1 MGIGLPGE
9 AAADAG
15 NRFHH
20 CSGRLD
26 CRASSLFREATL
38 SSTLRCGSLEQVT
51 GDSNGFE
58 SLPKHLASFRSSVF
72 GTKGL
77 MNKFSK
83 LTLIPAV
90 FVIGLLAVLTSA
102 CSRTEAKQPAPR
114 ALPVKVETVD
124 LSPVPRTDEY
134 VATIK
139 SRRSATIQPQVDGT
153 LTRILVKSGDHVAAG
168 QVLMTI
174 DPLKQQATVDQ
185 QRSTE
190 AQKKAVFV
198 YNQSE
203 VERQRKLYEGG
214 VTSKQNYDFAVQ
226 AFENSKADWE
236 SAQAAVATQERQLA
250 YYHLTA
256 PFNGIVG
263 DVPVHVGDYVSPQ
276 TLLTTVDENA
286 ELEAYIYIPT
296 ERASDIRMGLPVEIV
311 KSSGEPIETTKID
324 FISQQVDNALQ
335 GVLVKAPVH
344 APLDRF
350 RNAQLVKARVV
361 WSTAPA
367 PTVPVL
373 AVTRIGGQ
381 PFVYVATTANNGTVA
396 KQRAVTLGDTVGN
409 NYAVIGGL
417 KAGDKVIVSGIQFLI
432 DGVAVQPIT

>member
-1 MGIGLPGE
+1 
-9 AAADAG
+9 
-15 NRFHH
+15 
-20 CSGRLD
+20 
-26 CRASSLFREATL
+26 
-38 SSTLRCGSLEQVT
+38 
-51 GDSNGFE
+51 
-58 SLPKHLASFRSSVF
+58 
-72 GTKGL
+72 
-77 MNKFSK
+77 MNKGAR
-83 LTLIPAV
+83 LLLILCV
-90 FVIGLLAVLTSA
+90 GLIALAILFTA
-102 CSRTEAKQPAPR
+102 GCAKTEAKQPAPK

-139 SRRSATIQPQVDGT
+139 SRRSASIQPQVDGT
-153 LTRILVKSGDHVAAG
+153 LTKILVKSGDHVRAG

-190 AQKKAVFV
+190 AQKKAILD
-198 YNQSE
+198 YNQTE

-214 VTSKQNYDFAVQ
+214 VTSKQDYDYAVQ
-226 AFENSKADWE
+226 AFENSKADLQ
-236 SAQAAVATQERQLA
+236 AAKAAVATQERQLA
-250 YYHLTA
+250 YYNLIA

-263 DVPVHVGDYVSPQ
+263 DIPVHIGDYVSPQ

-286 ELEAYIYIPT
+286 DLEAYIYIPT
-296 ERASDIRMGLPVEIV
+296 ERASDIRIGLPVEIV
-311 KSSGEPIETTKID
+311 TNSGQPLEKTKID

-350 RNAQLVKARVV
+350 RTSQLVKARVV

-367 PTVPVL
+367 PIVPVL

-381 PFVYVATTANNGTVA
+381 PFVYVATAADNGTVA
-396 KQRAVTLGDTVGN
+396 KQRAVTLGDTIGN
-409 NYAVIGGL
+409 DYAVTSGL
-417 KAGDKVIVSGIQFLI
+417 SAGDKVIVSGIQFLV
-432 DGVAVQPIT
+432 DGVPVQPIS